1 MYDFEQGV
9 RINIKTKY
17 EDEYVLRGC
26 TLEVVDQNGDVV
38 YKEIPLQQITIEE
51 IFLKIISLL
60 GYKVFEY
67 VELFSDYPVDI
78 EEIKDNE

>member
-26 TLEVVDQNGDVV
+26 TIEVVDQNGDVV
-38 YKEIPLQQITIEE
+38 YKEIPLQEITIEE

-67 VELFSDYPVDI
+67 VELISDYPV
-78 EEIKDNE
+78 EGVEDNE

>member
-38 YKEIPLQQITIEE
+38 YKEIPLQEITIEE

-60 GYKVFEY
+60 DYKVFEY
-67 VELFSDYPVDI
+67 VELISDYPV
-78 EEIKDNE
+78 EGVEDNE

>member
-17 EDEYVLRGC
+17 EDEYILRGC

-38 YKEIPLQQITIEE
+38 YKEIPLQEITIEE

-67 VELFSDYPVDI
+67 VELISDYPVEGD
-78 EEIKDNE
+78 

>member
-26 TLEVVDQNGDVV
+26 TIEVVDQNGDVV
-38 YKEIPLQQITIEE
+38 YKEIPLQEITIEE
-51 IFLKIISLL
+51 LFLKIISLL

-67 VELFSDYPVDI
+67 VELISDYPV
-78 EEIKDNE
+78 EGVEDNE

>member
-38 YKEIPLQQITIEE
+38 YKEIPLQEITIEE

-67 VELFSDYPVDI
+67 VELISDYPLDI

>member
-26 TLEVVDQNGDVV
+26 TLEVVDHNGDVV
-38 YKEIPLQQITIEE
+38 YKEIPLQEITIEE

-60 GYKVFEY
+60 GYNVFEY
-67 VELFSDYPVDI
+67 VELISDYPVDI

>member
-9 RINIKTKY
+9 RINIKTRY
-17 EDEYVLRGC
+17 EDDYILRGC

-38 YKEIPLQQITIEE
+38 YKEIPLQEITIEE
-51 IFLKIISLL
+51 LFLKIISLL

-67 VELFSDYPVDI
+67 VEFFSDYPI
-78 EEIKDNE
+78 NEVEYNE

>member
-9 RINIKTKY
+9 RINIKTRY
-17 EDEYVLRGC
+17 EDDYVLRGC

-38 YKEIPLQQITIEE
+38 YKEIPLQEITIEE

-67 VELFSDYPVDI
+67 VELISDLPADI
-78 EEIKDNE
+78 EKIKTYE